1 MEMAIKRSVK
11 PKQSFTKFIEY
22 SIFQKE
28 VCLVIVKTKEE
39 LKRLQ
44 RNLQRSKFK
53 KAKTPLELLEKVESQ
68 VKTYFVVES
77 NLDKQ
82 LYDLI
87 LQYPTGQIELFDQE
101 NMQSRV
107 VVPDYKDSSVILLIT
122 KGALRK
128 AQKKGFNVLAIVG
141 LTYQA

>member
-1 MEMAIKRSVK
+1 MTTAE
-11 PKQSFTKFIEY
+11 PKQSFSQFIEY
-22 SIFQKE
+22 SISQKE
-28 VCLVIVKTKEE
+28 VLLVIVKTIEE

-44 RNLQRSKFK
+44 RSLQRYKFK
-53 KAKTPLELLEKVESQ
+53 KTKNPLELLKKVKGS
-68 VKTYFVVES
+68 VKTYFVVEN

-82 LYDLI
+82 LYDFL

-101 NMQSRV
+101 KMQSV
-107 VVPDYKDSSVILLIT
+107 THSPNYKNSSVILLIT

-128 AQKKGFNVLAIVG
+128 AQKKGFNVLANVG